1 VNREPPAAPQTETT
15 LFRALA
21 VLRLVV
27 LVYVVI
33 LNASRAHEFDRP
45 VLGWVVVGVM
55 VAWTGFV
62 TWAYDEPRRR
72 TLPLLVADLTV
83 AVVALALT
91 PYVQSDAMLARHAST
106 LPSFWVMAAVLAWA
120 VRYGWVAGISTAV
133 LLSLV
138 DLSVRVNRN
147 GATWGNIFLLL
158 LGAGIVGYAAQLVR
172 ESEEARARAE
182 RLAAAMDERA
192 RLARMVHDG
201 VLQVLALVQKRG
213 NELGG
218 EAAELGRLAGEQE
231 VALRALVQG
240 DASAGLRGG
249 PAVEETEVDLVAG
262 LEALQSA
269 TVTVSGPGG
278 TLRVAARVAEELQA
292 VVRACLD
299 NVARHAGA
307 DARAWVLLED
317 LGDRVAVTVRDEGPG
332 IPEGRLEAARTE
344 GRLGVSESI
353 RGRIADLG
361 GTAVL
366 HTGPGDGTEW
376 ELSVPVG

>member
-45 VLGWVVVGVM
+45 ALGWVVVGVM

-201 VLQVLALVQKRG
+201 VRQVLALVQ
-213 NELGG
+213 
-218 EAAELGRLAGEQE
+218 
-231 VALRALVQG
+231 
-240 DASAGLRGG
+240 
-249 PAVEETEVDLVAG
+249 
-262 LEALQSA
+262 
-269 TVTVSGPGG
+269 
-278 TLRVAARVAEELQA
+278 
-292 VVRACLD
+292 
-299 NVARHAGA
+299 
-307 DARAWVLLED
+307 
-317 LGDRVAVTVRDEGPG
+317 
-332 IPEGRLEAARTE
+332 
-344 GRLGVSESI
+344 
-353 RGRIADLG
+353 
-361 GTAVL
+361 
-366 HTGPGDGTEW
+366 
-376 ELSVPVG
+376 